1 MNATETGE
9 ALMAEVVRP
18 VMPESDGRP
27 FFYYASLSSLWV
39 YYQVDPAR
47 LDSILS
53 SCAPGFSTYR
63 LANGMGLV
71 NINFFSFASHSGRNN
86 PDAYADILKSVDP
99 ASTTTPAMFG
109 VEPTNECEFNIAVYP
124 TARAGQTPRGMTLG
138 GLIAGKDHTKTI
150 GTYRIYVTSDD
161 RIAVYWGTR
170 NFGENKVLTHPYIY
184 NVPSPNNPGQI
195 GWSFTV
201 PGTVDEPF
209 DYHPRPPDPKP
220 PETCDPFMY
229 SLDFD
234 ASNVPPSLCNP
245 SEIVHYS
252 LITEEGTR
260 RPVGSRRNVFGA
272 MLSYD
277 FAKVSPKAAALRYGT
292 SKHPL
297 VTIMRELLG
306 ETPAPAAAQ
315 TFQSQP
321 AVAESSLFYVDL

>member
-1 MNATETGE
+1 MV
-9 ALMAEVVRP
+9 EVVRP
-18 VMPESDGRP
+18 VMPEGNERP

-53 SCAPGFSTYR
+53 SSAPGFSTYR

-71 NINFFSFASHSGRNN
+71 NINFFSFASHSGMND
-86 PDAYADILKSVDP
+86 PGAYADILKSVDP
-99 ASTTTPAMFG
+99 RSNTMPAMFG

-138 GLIAGKDHTKTI
+138 DLIAGKDHTKTI
-150 GTYRIYVTSDD
+150 GTYRVCVTCDD

-184 NVPSPNNPGQI
+184 NVPSPNNPGRI

-209 DYHPRPPDPKP
+209 LYDPASPK
-220 PETCDPFMY
+220 TCDPFMF

-234 ASNVPPSLCNP
+234 ASNVTPSLCNP
-245 SEIVHYS
+245 SEIVHYG
-252 LITEEGTR
+252 LITENGTR

-277 FAKVSPKAAALRYGT
+277 FTKVSPKTAALQYGT
-292 SKHPL
+292 SNYRL
-297 VTIMRELLG
+297 VADMRGLLG
-306 ETPAPAAAQ
+306 ETPVPAAAQ

-321 AVAESSLFYVDL
+321 AVAESSLYYVDI